1 MQNEYYNR
9 NYCDRLFGVIIII
22 YLLTVIFWFSTFE
35 VKSSLDTSDILF
47 EFLYLAAALIAL
59 IFIKR
64 LYLKL
69 LHIGWGMFT
78 WGLVIDMLDEFTS
91 EPELYDTILEGIIT
105 TTGLI
110 LIAYTFYI
118 YYFQQEK
125 MEKELEYMA
134 NHDPITD
141 SYNRNYLKKFI
152 KGEEERSRRYNHNIG
167 LIMIDIDHFKEFND
181 RFGHNVG
188 DEILKSVAIFLNS
201 QLRNIDKVIRYGGDE
216 FLIVLPEAK
225 EDLNTIKE
233 RLKENFNIKGMR
245 ELDIKTDFPLSLSIG
260 TALWI
265 PDKKE
270 SIDDIINLADKRMYE
285 SKTAKKKELSAVRS
299 L

>member
-1 MQNEYYNR
+1 
-9 NYCDRLFGVIIII
+9 
-22 YLLTVIFWFSTFE
+22 
-35 VKSSLDTSDILF
+35 
-47 EFLYLAAALIAL
+47 
-59 IFIKR
+59 
-64 LYLKL
+64 
-69 LHIGWGMFT
+69 
-78 WGLVIDMLDEFTS
+78 
-91 EPELYDTILEGIIT
+91 
-105 TTGLI
+105 
-110 LIAYTFYI
+110 
-118 YYFQQEK
+118 